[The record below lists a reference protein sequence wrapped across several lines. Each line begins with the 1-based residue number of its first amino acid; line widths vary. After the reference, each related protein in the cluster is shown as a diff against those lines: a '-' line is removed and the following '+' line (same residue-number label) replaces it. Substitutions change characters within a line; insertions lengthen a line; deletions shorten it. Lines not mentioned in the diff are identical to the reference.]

1 MTRDGVSY
9 MIDTDKCK
17 YVDFPFKHIHEYNT
31 KALRALLVD
40 IDNEIFHREQETIE
54 GRGKEEWVCDA

>member
-1 MTRDGVSY
+1 